1 MTSKPPSGPTNGL
14 ANIRPAIASL
24 RPQGISDISIYG
36 EQFDDV
42 IPLWYGESDLPTPD
56 IPRRAL
62 IDSLN
67 NGDTFYQA
75 ESGRTDLREAIAA
88 YDNRLHGKPIEP
100 DRITVT
106 ASGMTALHVA
116 LQTICDTGDNVVL
129 VTPVWPN
136 ADGAVAVMGAEPR
149 RVALHYGDDGFWR
162 LDLDRLFDAC
172 DSRTKA
178 LFINSPNNP
187 TGWMASA
194 AELSAIL
201 DFARDRGIWVI
212 ADEVYKRIVFDQ
224 DVSPSFLDI
233 CEPEDL
239 VFAVNS
245 FSKSWAMTGWR
256 LGWLTAPPSLFK
268 TLGSVVQLTNSN
280 SPAFIQAGG
289 LAAIQQC
296 EPFVHEF
303 RDYCA
308 AGRDIVMD
316 VLGGV
321 NRIQISPPQAAFYAF
336 FAIEGET
343 DSMALAQRLVREAGV
358 GVAPGISF
366 GDDSEG
372 WIRLCFAQEPVLLRT
387 AVERIAAMLR

>member
-1 MTSKPPSGPTNGL
+1 MAENSTSRRAT
-14 ANIRPAIASL
+14 IRPAIAAL

-42 IPLWYGESDLPTPD
+42 IPLWYGESDLSTPD

-62 IDSLN
+62 IESLN
-67 NGDTFYQA
+67 KGETFYQA
-75 ESGRTDLREAIAA
+75 ESGQSELRQAIAD
-88 YDNRLHGKPIEP
+88 YDSGLHDKQIGPE
-100 DRITVT
+100 RVTVT

-116 LQTICDTGDNVVL
+116 LQTICDAGDNVVL
-129 VTPVWPN
+129 VTPLWPN

-149 RVALHYGDDGFWR
+149 RVALHYDTDGVWR
-162 LDLDRLFDAC
+162 LDLDQLFDAC

-194 AELSAIL
+194 AEQAAIL

-212 ADEVYKRIVFDQ
+212 ADEVYKRIVYDR
-224 DVSPSFLDI
+224 DVAPSFLDI
-233 CEPEDL
+233 CEPEDPVL
-239 VFAVNS
+239 AVNS

-280 SPAFIQAGG
+280 SPAFVQAGG

-308 AGRDIVMD
+308 AGRDVVMD
-316 VLGGV
+316 VLGQM
-321 NRIQISPPQAAFYAF
+321 NRIHIAPPQAAFYSF

-343 DSMALAQRLVREAGV
+343 DSMALAQRLIREARV

-372 WIRLCFAQEPVLLRT
+372 WMRLCFAQEPALLRT
-387 AVERIAAMLR
+387 AMERIAALMR